1 MGRTGMP
8 KSKVGSDSRWTLH
21 AAHALAFVDD
31 SSLLE
36 YEFNF
41 FFLLFSLVFP
51 SPGRMHDP

>member
-36 YEFNF
+36 YKFNYF
-41 FFLLFSLVFP
+41 SALFPRVP
-51 SPGRMHDP
+51 ITRANA